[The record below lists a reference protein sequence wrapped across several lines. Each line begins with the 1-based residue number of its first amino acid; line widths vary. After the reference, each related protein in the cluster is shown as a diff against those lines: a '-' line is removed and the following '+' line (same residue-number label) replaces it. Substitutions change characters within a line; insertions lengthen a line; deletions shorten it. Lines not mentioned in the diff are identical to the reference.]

1 MPLWQHICTPPYQ
14 SCPHC
19 TDCRNMCLLVLR
31 RVVLRL
37 LHFAFSFDVGYGQQV
52 LKHAGIEVYRL
63 PVACSL
69 SCMAQSVFNSTPV
82 AESRK
87 SLCMNLGACGH
98 QSVQAAS
105 RM

>member
-1 MPLWQHICTPPYQ
+1 
-14 SCPHC
+14 
-19 TDCRNMCLLVLR
+19 MCLLVLR

-87 SLCMNLGACGH
+87 KLVRGTRLTKLLACGH
-98 QSVQAAS
+98 QSV
-105 RM
+105 